1 MKPETGEIVASRYRL
16 ERPIGKGGMGT
27 IWVAQHLEL
36 EAPVAMKF
44 IDATMTDNELWL
56 ARFDREAKAA
66 AALRSP
72 YVVQVLDYGT
82 DRGQRFLVMELLD
95 GEDLSRRL
103 NKVGRLTPLEVLAII
118 AQVGKALALA
128 AKLKILHRDLKPGNI
143 FLAQV
148 GDEEIVKVLDFGVAK
163 TAGQYPVGKETA
175 TGTLVG
181 SPHYMSPEQT
191 RGTKD
196 MDHRSDLWSL
206 AVIMYQMLTG
216 KRPFE
221 GSVLGDVLFKI
232 YNEEPEPPTSI
243 VPELPDGVDALFLRA
258 LHRDPDE
265 RYQSAPEL
273 VAAFAGVVR
282 EVERESNPSVI
293 TLPREETAVIP
304 KDGLTRVM
312 ETSTSPSLVQKL
324 EALPLI
330 GRHIG
335 RLLSGGVK
343 QNRRLI
349 WYTAFAVE
357 IAIILL
363 AVALG
368 SGLDDEE
375 SADPVTA
382 PASAE

>member
-1 MKPETGEIVASRYRL
+1 MTPETGEIVASRYRL
-16 ERPIGKGGMGT
+16 ERRIGKGGMGT

-56 ARFDREAKAA
+56 TRFDREAKAA

-72 YVVQVLDYGT
+72 HVVQVLDYGT
-82 DRGQRFLVMELLD
+82 DRGQRFLVMELLE

-103 NKVGRLTPLEVLAII
+103 HKVGRFTPLEVLAIV

-216 KRPFE
+216 QRPFE

-243 VPELPDGVDALFLRA
+243 VPELPDEVDAFFLRA
-258 LHRDPDE
+258 LHREPSE

-273 VAAFAGVVR
+273 VAAFAAVVR
-282 EVERESNPSVI
+282 DVERESNPSVI

-312 ETSTSPSLVQKL
+312 ESSTSSSLVQQI

-330 GRHIG
+330 GRYIG
-335 RLLSGGVK
+335 RLLSNDRSK
-343 QNRRLI
+343 NRRLI

-375 SADPVTA
+375 SVDPVTA

>member
-163 TAGQYPVGKETA
+163 TAGQY
-175 TGTLVG
+175 L
-181 SPHYMSPEQT
+181 
-191 RGTKD
+191 
-196 MDHRSDLWSL
+196 SL
-206 AVIMYQMLTG
+206 I
-216 KRPFE
+216 
-221 GSVLGDVLFKI
+221 
-232 YNEEPEPPTSI
+232 
-243 VPELPDGVDALFLRA
+243 
-258 LHRDPDE
+258 
-265 RYQSAPEL
+265 
-273 VAAFAGVVR
+273 
-282 EVERESNPSVI
+282 
-293 TLPREETAVIP
+293 
-304 KDGLTRVM
+304 
-312 ETSTSPSLVQKL
+312 
-324 EALPLI
+324 
-330 GRHIG
+330 HI
-335 RLLSGGVK
+335 
-343 QNRRLI
+343 
-349 WYTAFAVE
+349 
-357 IAIILL
+357 
-363 AVALG
+363 
-368 SGLDDEE
+368 
-375 SADPVTA
+375 
-382 PASAE
+382 

>member
-1 MKPETGEIVASRYRL
+1 
-16 ERPIGKGGMGT
+16 
-27 IWVAQHLEL
+27 
-36 EAPVAMKF
+36 
-44 IDATMTDNELWL
+44 WL

-143 FLAQV
+143 FLAQG

-243 VPELPDGVDALFLRA
+243 VPELPDGVDAFFLRA

>member
-1 MKPETGEIVASRYRL
+1 
-16 ERPIGKGGMGT
+16 
-27 IWVAQHLEL
+27 
-36 EAPVAMKF
+36 
-44 IDATMTDNELWL
+44 
-56 ARFDREAKAA
+56 
-66 AALRSP
+66 
-72 YVVQVLDYGT
+72 
-82 DRGQRFLVMELLD
+82 
-95 GEDLSRRL
+95 
-103 NKVGRLTPLEVLAII
+103 
-118 AQVGKALALA
+118 
-128 AKLKILHRDLKPGNI
+128 
-143 FLAQV
+143 
-148 GDEEIVKVLDFGVAK
+148 
-163 TAGQYPVGKETA
+163 
-175 TGTLVG
+175 
-181 SPHYMSPEQT
+181 
-191 RGTKD
+191 
-196 MDHRSDLWSL
+196 
-206 AVIMYQMLTG
+206 MYQMLTG

-243 VPELPDGVDALFLRA
+243 VPELPDGVDAFFLRA

-363 AVALG
+363 AL
-368 SGLDDEE
+368 SLIHI
-375 SADPVTA
+375 
-382 PASAE
+382 

>member
-243 VPELPDGVDALFLRA
+243 VPELPDGVDAFFLRA